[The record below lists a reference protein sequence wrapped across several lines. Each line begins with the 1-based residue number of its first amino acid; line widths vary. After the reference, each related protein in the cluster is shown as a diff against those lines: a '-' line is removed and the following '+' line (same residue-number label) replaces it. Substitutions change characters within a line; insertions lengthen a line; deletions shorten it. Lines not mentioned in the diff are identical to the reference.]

1 MSSSTGWLPTDT
13 MSDLAVE
20 DVPDLVTAVRR
31 AAARWPDRPAWTFP
45 AGGERLSFADV
56 AVRSARIA
64 GGLAARG
71 VEPGDRV
78 GVMLDNSASF
88 PLVWFALARLG
99 AAMVPL
105 SHRYRSTDLEH
116 LLRTSRCRGVVSR
129 PDLWQPLLDVP
140 PDVRGATTLWD
151 VTELGE
157 AVLWADD
164 VTPRRTNCLN
174 VQFTSGTTG
183 RPKGCVLSH
192 DYWVTLARSL
202 VTGFPQLGERDVMLT
217 AQPFHYVDPQWNV
230 VAALLAGAH
239 LVALDGFH
247 PTTFWEEVREHGVT
261 YFYCL
266 ASMPTLL
273 LTTSPSDLDTQ
284 HHVRAV
290 QCSAIPVARHADLER
305 RWGVPWYE
313 AFGMTETGAD
323 LRVDA
328 ADHDELVGSGCVGS
342 PAEHR
347 DARVAGPDGAPVGVG
362 EIGELQ
368 LRGPGMMDGYFGDP
382 DATASVF
389 DGGWFRTG
397 DLAHLD
403 AAGRVYLDGRIKD
416 MIRRSGEN
424 IAAREVEEVLTTHPD
439 IRLAAV
445 VAVPDDLRGEEAKAI
460 VVVDPAAALSPEA
473 LAAYCSERIA
483 AFKVPRFWEFRDSL
497 PLTPSQR
504 VAKSALGPATGPVHD
519 VRLERST

>member
-1 MSSSTGWLPTDT
+1 VSVSPGWLPTDA
-13 MSDLAVE
+13 SADLAVE
-20 DVPDLVTAVRR
+20 DVPDLVTALRR
-31 AAARWPDRPAWTFP
+31 AAARWPDRAAWTFD
-45 AGGERLSFADV
+45 GGQQLSFADV

-71 VEPGDRV
+71 VGPGDRV
-78 GVMLDNSASF
+78 GVMLANTPSF
-88 PLVWFALARLG
+88 PLVWLALARLG

-105 SHRYRSTDLEH
+105 NPRYRSADLDH
-116 LLRTSRCRGVVSR
+116 LLRTARCRGVVSD
-129 PDLWQPLLDVP
+129 PELWAPLLDLPPEVP
-140 PDVRGATTLWD
+140 GATTLWD
-151 VTELGE
+151 VSVLEN

-164 VTPRRTNCLN
+164 VTPKHTNSLN

-192 DYWVTLARSL
+192 SYWMTLARSL
-202 VTGFPQLGERDVMLT
+202 VDGFPHLGERDVMLT

-230 VAALLAGAH
+230 AAALLAGAH
-239 LVALDGFH
+239 LVVLDGFH
-247 PTTFWEEVREHGVT
+247 PTTFWDRVREYGVT

-273 LTTSPSDLDTQ
+273 LTTPPSDVDTE
-284 HHVRAV
+284 HAVRAV
-290 QCSAIPVARHADLER
+290 QCSAIPRARHAELER
-305 RWGVPWYE
+305 RWGVRWYE

-323 LRVDA
+323 LRVVD
-328 ADHDELVGSGCVGS
+328 ADHDALLGSGCVGA
-342 PAEHR
+342 PAAHR
-347 DARVAGPDGAPVGVG
+347 EARVSAPDGGPLGVG
-362 EIGELQ
+362 ERGELQ
-368 LRGPGMMDGYFGDP
+368 LRGPGMMDGYFGDSG
-382 DATASVF
+382 ATAAAF

-403 AAGRVYLDGRIKD
+403 AAGRVFLDGRIKD

-445 VAVPDDLRGEEAKAI
+445 VAVPDELRGEEVKAI
-460 VVVDPAAALSPEA
+460 LVAETGPTPSAEA
-473 LAAYCSERIA
+473 VSAYCAERLA
-483 AFKVPRFWEFRDSL
+483 SFKVPRYWEFRDSL
-497 PLTPSQR
+497 PMTPSQR

-519 VRLERST
+519 LRPGRPA

>member
-1 MSSSTGWLPTDT
+1 MSSPAGWLPTDT
-13 MSDLAVE
+13 TADLAVE
-20 DVPDLVTAVRR
+20 DVPDVVTAVRR

-56 AVRSARIA
+56 AVRSARLA
-64 GGLAARG
+64 GGLSARG
-71 VEPGDRV
+71 VQPGDRV
-78 GVMLDNSASF
+78 GVMLDNTASF

-105 SHRYRSTDLEH
+105 SPRYRSADLEH
-116 LLRTSRCRGVVSR
+116 LLRTSRCRAVVSR
-129 PDLWQPLLDVP
+129 PDLWQPLREIP
-140 PDVRGATTLWD
+140 AEMPGAAALWD
-151 VTELGE
+151 VAELAD

-164 VTPRRTNCLN
+164 VTPRPTNCLN

-192 DYWVTLARSL
+192 DYWITLARSL
-202 VTGFPQLGERDVMLT
+202 VTGFPQLGEYDVMLT
-217 AQPFHYVDPQWNV
+217 AQPFYYVDPQWNV
-230 VAALLAGAH
+230 VAALLSGAH
-239 LVALDGFH
+239 LVVLDGFH
-247 PTTFWEEVREHGVT
+247 PSTFWDQVRHHGVT

-273 LTTSPSDLDTQ
+273 LTTPPSEIDSQ
-284 HHVRAV
+284 HQVRAV

-323 LRVDA
+323 LRVGT
-328 ADHDELVGSGCVGS
+328 ADHDELVGSGCVGA

-347 DARVAGPDGAPVGVG
+347 EVRVAGTDGLALGVG
-362 EIGELQ
+362 DTGELQ

-382 DATASVF
+382 EATAAAF

-424 IAAREVEEVLTTHPD
+424 IAAREVEEVLTTHPQ

-445 VAVPDDLRGEEAKAI
+445 VAVPDDLRGEEVKAI
-460 VVVDPAAALSPEA
+460 VVVDPGATLTPES
-473 LAAYCSERIA
+473 LAAYCSGRLA

-497 PLTPSQR
+497 PLTASQR
-504 VAKSALGPATGPVHD
+504 VAKAALGPATGPVHD
-519 VRLERST
+519 VRPGRSR

>member
-1 MSSSTGWLPTDT
+1 MPTDT
-13 MSDLAVE
+13 TADLAVE

-45 AGGERLSFADV
+45 GGAEQLTFSDV

-78 GVMLDNSASF
+78 GVMLGNSASF

-105 SHRYRSTDLEH
+105 SPRYRSADLEH
-116 LLRTSRCRGVVSR
+116 LLRTARCRAVVSAQE
-129 PDLWQPLLDVP
+129 LWQPLLDVA
-140 PDVRGATTLWD
+140 PDVPGVTTLWD
-151 VTELGE
+151 VAELGG

-164 VTPRRTNCLN
+164 VTPRATNCLN

-192 DYWVTLARSL
+192 GYWITLARSL
-202 VTGFPQLGERDVMLT
+202 VTGFPLLGEADVMLT

-247 PTTFWEEVREHGVT
+247 PSTFWEQVRAHRVT

-273 LTTSPSDLDTQ
+273 LTTTASDVDTQ
-284 HHVRAV
+284 HEVRAV

-323 LRVDA
+323 LRVGPP
-328 ADHDELVGSGCVGS
+328 DHDELVGSGCVGA
-342 PAEHR
+342 PAGHR
-347 DARVAGPDGAPVGVG
+347 EARVARPDGVPLETG

-368 LRGPGMMDGYFGDP
+368 LRGAGMMDGYFGDP
-382 DATASVF
+382 DATAAAF

-403 AAGRVYLDGRIKD
+403 RAGRVYLDGRIKD

-424 IAAREVEEVLTTHPD
+424 VAAREVEEVLTTHPD

-445 VAVPDDLRGEEAKAI
+445 VAVPDELRGEEVKAI
-460 VVVDPAAALSPEA
+460 VVVDPGAAPAPSPEV
-473 LAAYCSERIA
+473 LAAYCSDRLA

-519 VRLERST
+519 VRPGRSA